1 MENIETK
8 TSVRNE
14 RLAFIVER
22 CLESQAAYKLFD
34 MLASISDL
42 EPDDKVKYMEL
53 VRESGAYSDEEI
65 DAIERLI
72 TSGAARYFKVV
83 IDQVREEQVQ
93 REIEDMI
100 V

>member
-42 EPDDKVKYMEL
+42 DPDAKVQYMSL

-72 TSGAARYFKVV
+72 TSGSARYFKKV

-93 REIEDMI
+93 REIDDML

>member
-8 TSVRNE
+8 NSVRNE

-42 EPDDKVKYMEL
+42 KPDAKVEYMEL

-65 DAIERLI
+65 DAIKRLI

-100 V
+100 I

>member
-1 MENIETK
+1 MENTETK

-34 MLASISDL
+34 MLASIADL
-42 EPDDKVKYMEL
+42 EPDAKVEYIGL

-93 REIEDMI
+93 REIEDML

>member
-1 MENIETK
+1 MENIEAK

-93 REIEDMI
+93 REINDMI

>member
-8 TSVRNE
+8 TNVRNE

-42 EPDDKVKYMEL
+42 EPDAKVEYMKL

-93 REIEDMI
+93 REINDMI

>member
-1 MENIETK
+1 MG
-8 TSVRNE
+8 
-14 RLAFIVER
+14 
-22 CLESQAAYKLFD
+22 
-34 MLASISDL
+34 
-42 EPDDKVKYMEL
+42 L

-93 REIEDMI
+93 REIEDML

>member
-1 MENIETK
+1 MTAFTSLFLGTERKWKTPETK

-42 EPDDKVKYMEL
+42 SRMP
-53 VRESGAYSDEEI
+53 RWSTWGW
-65 DAIERLI
+65 
-72 TSGAARYFKVV
+72 
-83 IDQVREEQVQ
+83 
-93 REIEDMI
+93 
-100 V
+100 

>member
-1 MENIETK
+1 MENI
-8 TSVRNE
+8 
-14 RLAFIVER
+14 
-22 CLESQAAYKLFD
+22 
-34 MLASISDL
+34 
-42 EPDDKVKYMEL
+42 EL

-65 DAIERLI
+65 DAIKRLI

-100 V
+100 I

>member
-1 MENIETK
+1 MENTETK

-42 EPDDKVKYMEL
+42 EPDAKVEYMGL

-72 TSGAARYFKVV
+72 TCGAARYFKVV

-93 REIEDMI
+93 REIEDLI

>member
-93 REIEDMI
+93 REIEGMI
-100 V
+100 F

>member
-42 EPDDKVKYMEL
+42 EPDAKVE
-53 VRESGAYSDEEI
+53 
-65 DAIERLI
+65 
-72 TSGAARYFKVV
+72 
-83 IDQVREEQVQ
+83 
-93 REIEDMI
+93 
-100 V
+100 

>member
-1 MENIETK
+1 MG
-8 TSVRNE
+8 
-14 RLAFIVER
+14 
-22 CLESQAAYKLFD
+22 
-34 MLASISDL
+34 
-42 EPDDKVKYMEL
+42 L

-72 TSGAARYFKVV
+72 TSGSARYFKVV

-93 REIEDMI
+93 REIEDML

>member
-1 MENIETK
+1 MENIEAK

-65 DAIERLI
+65 DAIKRLI

-93 REIEDMI
+93 REIEGMI
-100 V
+100 F